1 MMINH
6 MIIKFRKVISYIL
19 SDVSAFHLRGKKKKK
34 VLTFSA
40 FGKEKI
46 FTFMARLVRFNG

>member
-1 MMINH
+1 M
-6 MIIKFRKVISYIL
+6 SYIL
-19 SDVSAFHLRGKKKKK
+19 SDASAFHLREKKNGSP
-34 VLTFSA
+34 FSA